1 MELTPYLL
9 ASLALAAG
17 SCLQCSLGF
26 GLGLLCAPL
35 LALLDPDLVPGPLL
49 LIAVVLTSVLAFAGR
64 RSLEFRE
71 LGWAMVSRVP
81 GTVLGVTILIVL
93 PTRGLEAFFGV
104 TVLVA
109 VLLSV
114 LGLRPVISRPTLIG
128 AGAVS
133 GVMGTAV
140 STGAAPVAWL
150 MQSWHGEGLR
160 ANLSTFFFAG
170 TALSVAGLAV
180 TGQIGTA
187 EVRTAAL
194 LLPGI
199 AVGALASR
207 WAVRVLDPRRTR
219 VAVLVISGLASVAL
233 LVRAILG

>member
-49 LIAVVLTSVLAFAGR
+49 LIAVVLTSVLTFAGR

-71 LGWAMVSRVP
+71 LGWAMVGRVP
-81 GTVLGVTILIVL
+81 GTVLGITILLVL
-93 PTRGLEAFFGV
+93 PTRGLQAFFGI
-104 TVLVA
+104 TVLAA
-109 VLLSV
+109 VVLSS

-128 AGAVS
+128 AGAIS

-150 MQSWHGEGLR
+150 MQSRHGEQLR
-160 ANLSTFFFAG
+160 ANLSTFFFLG
-170 TALSVAGLAV
+170 TTISVAGLILA
-180 TGQIGTA
+180 GQIGTA
-187 EVRTAAL
+187 ELRTAAL

-199 AVGALASR
+199 GVGALASR

-219 VAVLVISGLASVAL
+219 VVVLVISGLASVAL
-233 LVRAILG
+233 LVRAIVG

>member
-26 GLGLLCAPL
+26 GLGMLCAPL

-49 LIAVVLTSVLAFAGR
+49 LIAVALTSVLTFAGR

-71 LGWAMVSRVP
+71 LGWAMVGRVP
-81 GTVLGVTILIVL
+81 GTVLGVAILLVL
-93 PTRGLEAFFGV
+93 PTRGLQAFFGA

-109 VLLSV
+109 VVLSCV
-114 LGLRPVISRPTLIG
+114 GVRPVISRPTLIG

-150 MQSWHGEGLR
+150 MQSRHGAQLR
-160 ANLSTFFFAG
+160 TNLSTFFFVG
-170 TALSVAGLAV
+170 TALSVTGLAV
-180 TGQIGTA
+180 TGQIGAT
-187 EVRTAAL
+187 ELRTAAL

-199 AVGALASR
+199 AVGAVASR

-233 LVRAILG
+233 LARAIVG